1 VQSLG
6 ASSVAIRL
14 VVKTEPSQ
22 QWAVER
28 ELRLRLKLA
37 LDKAGIEIPF
47 PQQTVWFRHQGDH
60 PMAPPPDPATVSVN
74 PIAETHD
81 DEASL

>member
-22 QWAVER
+22 QWTVER
-28 ELRLRLKLA
+28 ELRLRIKEA
-37 LDKAGIEIPF
+37 LDEAGIEIPF

-60 PMAPPPDPATVSVN
+60 PIAPAPDPSTIPVHSPAS
-74 PIAETHD
+74 AHD
-81 DEASL
+81 DQASS